1 MLSIEIYIYKI
12 NSEYLVPSSGLKRLS
27 YWSKQTLSCICK
39 ILTFPRFLLETYIFS
54 WWTWCRRVA
63 APIVD
68 NGDHPETFS
77 VCSTDGWWGTSCSKQ
92 RKLNCDVCSLN
103 IVSPILLQLIYFKQ
117 GHQAYVRAVR
127 RAKVYSIN
135 PQKQPWNRLNL
146 RVSFTCSV
154 GYRF

>member
-1 MLSIEIYIYKI
+1 MDWKDYFIEVNK
-12 NSEYLVPSSGLKRLS
+12 K
-27 YWSKQTLSCICK
+27 LSCICK
-39 ILTFPRFLLETYIFS
+39 ILTFPRFLLETCIFS
-54 WWTWCRRVA
+54 RWTWCRRVA

-77 VCSTDGWWGTSCSKQ
+77 ICSTDGWWGTSCHLSSEQ
-92 RKLNCDVCSLN
+92 RKLKLQHVQFKHSLS
-103 IVSPILLQLIYFKQ
+103 ILLLQLIYFKQ

-146 RVSFTCSV
+146 RVSFTLVLIRTICRAIQSV
-154 GYRF
+154 ETLTSNI